1 MAKKERISAQ
11 EVLETISGFL
21 ELLDG
26 EKLQKLDK
34 LDSLDEISSIKAKQ
48 DALEAKLTAVDQK
61 MSEFVKPEDFE
72 QKLKKRDEAFNKAI
86 RGVPTEVKV
95 KNDPVCLAQEDRDML
110 DGLKSQL
117 DKRNRRFSVFSQII
131 SGNKIW
137 FLYLILTAAF
147 SIGITILVMKNSV
160 NEWAHRAMIAA
171 IDMNDENPIGV
182 YLTCRAEM
190 PGDRKRYKDKVKSM
204 ERRAE
209 KILYLESLLTD
220 YVNGEYKVTEYDA
233 REEKGSVVL
242 VHQQNE
248 VRFGELG
255 IFIGDGEG
263 FFKRFMGDRL
273 HSLNPEYPDIP
284 LRRFDDFLCCGKVVG
299 HMKKKS

>member
-11 EVLETISGFL
+11 EVLETFSGFMD
-21 ELLDG
+21 LLDE
-26 EKLQKLDK
+26 EKLKKLDK
-34 LDSLDEISSIKAKQ
+34 LDSLDDLSIIKTNQEK
-48 DALEAKLTAVDQK
+48 LETKFMVMEEKL
-61 MSEFVKPEDFE
+61 SEFVKPEDFE

-86 RGVPTEVKV
+86 KGVPTEFKV

-171 IDMNDENPIGV
+171 IDMNDENPIGI

-190 PGDRKRYKDKVKSM
+190 PEDRKSYKERVRSM
-204 ERRAE
+204 EHYAG
-209 KILYLESLLTD
+209 KILYLESILSEYIGGEFCVKQYESRKTD
-220 YVNGEYKVTEYDA
+220 CIEYAAICHFTGSKEVHVYNIRVKNEEVKEVT
-233 REEKGSVVL
+233 
-242 VHQQNE
+242 
-248 VRFGELG
+248 
-255 IFIGDGEG
+255 
-263 FFKRFMGDRL
+263 
-273 HSLNPEYPDIP
+273 
-284 LRRFDDFLCCGKVVG
+284 RRCKND
-299 HMKKKS
+299 KKKKKDDPEFVWIEVKRQA

>member
-21 ELLDG
+21 ELLDE

-34 LDSLDEISSIKAKQ
+34 LDSLDDMSSIKTKQ

-72 QKLKKRDEAFNKAI
+72 QKIKKRDEAFNKAI

-95 KNDPVCLAQEDRDML
+95 KNDPVCLAQEDQDML
-110 DGLKSQL
+110 DSLKSQL
-117 DKRNRRFSVFSQII
+117 DKRNQRFSVFSQII

-137 FLYLILTAAF
+137 FLYLILTAVL
-147 SIGITILVMKNSV
+147 SIGITILIMKNSV

-171 IDMNDENPIGV
+171 IDMNEENPIGI

-190 PGDRKRYKDKVKSM
+190 PHNRKEYKKKVKAM
-204 ERRAE
+204 
-209 KILYLESLLTD
+209 
-220 YVNGEYKVTEYDA
+220 EYDA
-233 REEKGSVVL
+233 KKVLYLAQRKISVVL
-242 VHQQNE
+242 HFSPHQHKA
-248 VRFGELG
+248 GGASPLG
-255 IFIGDGEG
+255 VARAGCFEQLAGVFASCGALHYAKILISLKIKNGISLTPLNCALNAFTFALNDSADAFVE
-263 FFKRFMGDRL
+263 RL
-273 HSLNPEYPDIP
+273 S
-284 LRRFDDFLCCGKVVG
+284 K
-299 HMKKKS
+299 

>member
-117 DKRNRRFSVFSQII
+117 DKRNRRFSLFSQII

-137 FLYLILTAAF
+137 FLYLILTAVF

-233 REEKGSVVL
+233 REEKGSILYLAICKYAGSDEEHIFKLTLTDGVV
-242 VHQQNE
+242 
-248 VRFGELG
+248 VRVE
-255 IFIGDGEG
+255 E
-263 FFKRFMGDRL
+263 
-273 HSLNPEYPDIP
+273 
-284 LRRFDDFLCCGKVVG
+284 RRKNVN
-299 HMKKKS
+299 KKKGDPEFKWVQMAPVRVGD

>member
-171 IDMNDENPIGV
+171 IDMNKDNPIGI

-190 PGDRKRYKDKVKSM
+190 PHNRKEYKKKVKAM
-204 ERRAE
+204 EYDA
-209 KILYLESLLTD
+209 KKVLYLEGMLS
-220 YVNGEYKVTEYDA
+220 EY
-233 REEKGSVVL
+233 
-242 VHQQNE
+242 
-248 VRFGELG
+248 
-255 IFIGDGEG
+255 IDGE
-263 FFKRFMGDRL
+263 FSVEQYESRKTDLLEYAVICRL
-273 HSLNPEYPDIP
+273 TGVEDVQVYNI
-284 LRRFDDFLCCGKVVG
+284 RVKDDKAVHVTMRCKNT
-299 HMKKKS
+299 HKKKKGDSDYSWVEVIPIVAS

>member
-117 DKRNRRFSVFSQII
+117 KKRNQRFSKFCQIV
-131 SGNKIW
+131 SGKKIW
-137 FLYLILTAAF
+137 FLYLFLTSALAV
-147 SIGITILVMKNSV
+147 GITTLVMKNSV

-190 PGDRKRYKDKVKSM
+190 PGDRKRYRDKVKSM
-204 ERRAE
+204 EHCAE
-209 KILYLESLLTD
+209 KIHYLESLLTD

-233 REEKGSVVL
+233 REEKGSILYLALCKYAGSDKEHVFML
-242 VHQQNE
+242 T
-248 VRFGELG
+248 
-255 IFIGDGEG
+255 ITDGNLANVSE
-263 FFKRFMGDRL
+263 
-273 HSLNPEYPDIP
+273 
-284 LRRFDDFLCCGKVVG
+284 RRENVN
-299 HMKKKS
+299 KKKGDPDFKWVKVEPAQPGS

>member
-1 MAKKERISAQ
+1 MSAGGKGRMPARDYINGRKIKTNLGAWQSTMWNGNDIPAKYTHECGGRERG
-11 EVLETISGFL
+11 LRF
-21 ELLDG
+21 G
-26 EKLQKLDK
+26 E
-34 LDSLDEISSIKAKQ
+34 SS
-48 DALEAKLTAVDQK
+48 
-61 MSEFVKPEDFE
+61 
-72 QKLKKRDEAFNKAI
+72 DEAFNKAI

-117 DKRNRRFSVFSQII
+117 DKRNRRFSVFSQMI

-190 PGDRKRYKDKVKSM
+190 PEDRKSYKERVRSM
-204 ERRAE
+204 EHYAG
-209 KILYLESLLTD
+209 KILYLESILSEYIGGEFCVKQYESRKTD
-220 YVNGEYKVTEYDA
+220 CIEYAAICHFTGSKEVHVYNIRVKNEEVEEVT
-233 REEKGSVVL
+233 
-242 VHQQNE
+242 
-248 VRFGELG
+248 
-255 IFIGDGEG
+255 
-263 FFKRFMGDRL
+263 
-273 HSLNPEYPDIP
+273 
-284 LRRFDDFLCCGKVVG
+284 RRCKND
-299 HMKKKS
+299 KKKKKDDPEFVWIEVKRQA